1 MRRKKYQVI
10 ANEFWKA
17 AGGRLSF
24 PCQLESSV
32 LWALPLA
39 VIKLPRLW
47 VFNVEA
53 WLTERGIHCQFRTAN
68 RPLHGSLI
76 AYRGRGCVLLNGADN
91 DSEIRYS
98 LAHETAHFL
107 LNYFLPRRKA
117 SGLLGP
123 AILEVFDGLRAPTIR
138 ERVQGILSRIPVGYH
153 VHLMERNMADVG
165 NSDFVTEIE
174 DNADLLALEI
184 IAPEE
189 EVRRRVAR
197 VVNHERRC
205 GSMEIALP
213 LLQEEFGLPLSV
225 AEGYCRHLFPP
236 MQASSVRE
244 WLRQQ
249 D

>member
-10 ANEFWKA
+10 ASEFWEA

-53 WLTERGIHCQFRTAN
+53 WLTERGIQCQFRTAN
-68 RPLHGSLI
+68 RPLHGSLV
-76 AYRGRGCVLLNGADN
+76 AYRGRGCVLLNGADS
-91 DSEIRYS
+91 DSELRYS

-107 LNYFLPRRKA
+107 LNYLLPRRKA
-117 SGLLGP
+117 SSLLGP
-123 AILEVFDGLRAPTIR
+123 AILEVFDGFRAPTVQ
-138 ERVQGILSRIPVGYH
+138 ERVHGILSRIPIGFH
-153 VHLMERNMADVG
+153 FHFMERGTDGVN
-165 NSDFVTEIE
+165 NSDIVMELE
-174 DNADLLALEI
+174 DKADLLALEL

-189 EVRRRVAR
+189 AVRRRVAR
-197 VVNHERRC
+197 VVNHERNC
-205 GSMEIALP
+205 SPLDVALP
-213 LLQEEFGLPLSV
+213 LLQEEFGLPYTV
-225 AEGYCRHLFPP
+225 AEGYCRYLFRP
-236 MQASSVRE
+236 MQASSIRE